1 MLDGVGVRPLIGR
14 LFQDSDGSKVAV
26 ISNRLWRRLGSDAGI
41 QGKAIALDGQA
52 YTVVGVLPAWF
63 QLPIVNVDNENPN
76 NDVWIPVQN
85 PPAGTTNRNYAMYAA
100 YARLKPGITVD
111 AARADVTRVA
121 AEITKETGREPTS
134 TAKLFGLQ
142 QFVVKDIKPL
152 LFLFL
157 GAAGLLLLVT
167 CANVG
172 GLLVARSVRRA
183 QETALRVALGA
194 RKGQL
199 MAQFL
204 VEGLFLAVAAAGLGA
219 LASIGLTRLI
229 LSLAAEYIPRSDQIS
244 INVAVLLFAAGLAFL
259 TALLPALAPLRQA
272 LRTQPNE
279 VLTSD
284 VRVSAGLR
292 SRRSSRQ
299 LVIAEIALAFLLL
312 SAGGVLFAEFDA
324 LRNLWPGFDTQHL
337 LTFQMELPPTQFAS
351 SEELVAYQRRL
362 LTSLDALPGVTS
374 ATTTNQVPLD
384 GCCLSTSIYPEGE
397 PVSPGSSHDAS
408 FVIVSPSYFRTMK
421 IPLQEGRLLNEQD
434 TRTDTVP
441 VVIDEEAANRYWRGR
456 NPLGTAGRFPNPS
469 GDRFQVVGVVGN
481 VSNEGPGEPNRPEI
495 YLPDALSPVR
505 EMKVVVRSGLPA
517 SSLLPA
523 IRRSVESVGANLP
536 IYSVR
541 SMGQIMDDSLSLQR
555 FAFAVVS
562 FFALSALLLTC
573 LGIYSMTSFSL
584 DERTVELGTRMAL
597 GASPRNLLRLILGES
612 WRLAAY
618 GIAAGVPVTIAATW
632 LVMRFMHLHHTG
644 AMPYAGSA
652 LVVGGLVTAASLP
665 PAWRATFLSPLVA
678 IRQQS
683 EPFLTTGRRSLEQMA
698 RTIEFV
704 RKSPPAPSDL
714 RMNFAEATRR
724 ADSFAQ
730 ALELSVA
737 ELRAQVRSQS
747 VVLLEKVTAPEP
759 HFRCSA
765 ASPEGL
771 SCESIPADGYLEGR
785 LGFHGL
791 LTFGEDE
798 FDTVLRWASQ
808 QQPRYVPEVESLK
821 RLGARA
827 AVPLYAKEEMIGLL
841 LFGAPVDRGQFSA
854 AEKEFMRSCGQQLA
868 LMTENARLT
877 GRIVEQEKIRLDV
890 ALAAEVQRRFL
901 PQTSIKNETSS
912 AAAYFLPARVVGG
925 DCYDFIDFQEHG
937 IGIALADVAGKGVA
951 AALIMAAVQSSLR
964 ILAGEGAISPAE
976 LARKLNAALYRS
988 TGSNSYAT
996 FFYGNLRD
1004 GQFRYANAGHN
1015 PPWLLRAISS
1025 SEDGKP
1031 AYACVEELNV
1041 GGTIVGMFPQA
1052 DYEEGVVALQPGDV
1066 VFAYTDGVTEA
1077 LNPLQE
1083 EFGEDRLRTLL
1094 CGVAHLP
1101 VQQTVSRIAQE
1112 LQAWIGDAPQYDDVT
1127 FVVVQA
1133 T

>member
-1 MLDGVGVRPLIGR
+1 MRISRLIAQSWRSWKSARAIAGLAILALAVGIGCATAVFTVVDSVLLNPLPYTHSERWVALFGGSTLEPGQDRYSALPVGDLIDYQQRTHSFDLFGWYKIAGDYNLSSPGLTEHIQGIEVTPSLLDGVGVRPLIGR
-14 LFQDSDGSKVAV
+14 LFQDSDGRNVAV

-41 QGKAIALDGQA
+41 QGKAIALDGRA

-85 PPAGTTNRNYAMYAA
+85 PPAGATNRSYAMYAA

-111 AARADVTRVA
+111 EARADVTRVA
-121 AEITKETGREPTS
+121 AEITKETGRDTTS

-142 QFVVKDIKPL
+142 QFVVKDIKPS

-157 GAAGLLLLVT
+157 GAAGLLLLIT

-183 QETALRVALGA
+183 QETAVRVALGA

-244 INVAVLLFAAGLAFL
+244 INVAVLLFAVALAFL

-337 LTFQMELPPTQFAS
+337 LTFRMELPSTQFPS
-351 SEELVAYQRRL
+351 SKELVAYQRRL
-362 LTSLDALPGVTS
+362 LNSLEALPGVTS

-384 GCCLSTSIYPEGE
+384 GCCLTTTIYPEGE

-408 FVIVSPSYFRTMK
+408 FVVVSPSYFRTMK

-434 TRTDTVP
+434 TRTDIVP
-441 VVIDEEAANRYWRGR
+441 VVIDEKTANRFWRGR
-456 NPLGTAGRFPNPS
+456 NPLGAVGRFLSPS
-469 GDRFQVVGVVGN
+469 GDRFQVVGIVGN
-481 VSNEGPGEPNRPEI
+481 VSTGLGEATGPEITPPI

-505 EMKVVVRSGLPA
+505 EMNVVVRSGLPV

-523 IRRSVESVGANLP
+523 IRRSVESVGPNLP

-541 SMGQIMDDSLSLQR
+541 SMGQIVDDSLSLQR

-644 AMPYAGSA
+644 AMPYASSA

-683 EPFLTTGRRSLEQMA
+683 EPLLTTGRRSLQQVA

-714 RMNFAEATRR
+714 RVNFAEATRR

-747 VVLLEKVTAPEP
+747 AVLLEKVAAPEP

-771 SCESIPADGYLEGR
+771 GCESIPADGYLEGR

-798 FDTVLRWASQ
+798 FDTVLRWAAQ

-827 AVPLYAKEEMIGLL
+827 AVPLYAKEEMTGLL
-841 LFGAPVDRGQFSA
+841 LFGGPVGREQFSA
-854 AEKEFMRSCGQQLA
+854 AEKEFMRSCGRQLA

-877 GRIVEQEKIRLDV
+877 ERIVEQEKVRLDV

-925 DCYDFIDFQEHG
+925 DCYDFIDFEEHG
-937 IGIALADVAGKGVA
+937 IGIALADVAGKGV
-951 AALIMAAVQSSLR
+951 
-964 ILAGEGAISPAE
+964 
-976 LARKLNAALYRS
+976 
-988 TGSNSYAT
+988 
-996 FFYGNLRD
+996 
-1004 GQFRYANAGHN
+1004 
-1015 PPWLLRAISS
+1015 
-1025 SEDGKP
+1025 
-1031 AYACVEELNV
+1031 
-1041 GGTIVGMFPQA
+1041 
-1052 DYEEGVVALQPGDV
+1052 
-1066 VFAYTDGVTEA
+1066 
-1077 LNPLQE
+1077 
-1083 EFGEDRLRTLL
+1083 
-1094 CGVAHLP
+1094 
-1101 VQQTVSRIAQE
+1101 
-1112 LQAWIGDAPQYDDVT
+1112 
-1127 FVVVQA
+1127 
-1133 T
+1133 